1 MPRIPAGRRRE
12 EAERKHEERRQERQ
26 FCPPPINEPI
36 EEPIEEPSVAV
47 AMIEPEPIPAP
58 PPKKPLP
65 PASDLVAEEI
75 ERERRLAVAREELVF
90 RRHELLAE
98 GQDLSAAEYRLL
110 QTGCPRVPGQN
121 DYEYRQTFGEYL
133 NREANRVQ
141 TILSLQGRAGSPAD
155 REAADALAEKTQRK
169 LDVESPELEQR
180 IRELQEQLSALHLA
194 ANVAKTAASDRHA
207 AVSELKGEHLLP
219 SFVRDEIAAARRV
232 DEGDFGAEL
241 RKLESRIRSLRGLLD
256 IDPENP
262 VDLEVIK
269 HHVSGNRHFGNDE
282 LECLKSVFEFSTEQR
297 PGGVAHRFG
306 AIRPEVWGKYLD
318 EIRVELEAAESRIA
332 AIAGGEQAASD
343 QKIEAMRS
351 HYVPN

>member
-1 MPRIPAGRRRE
+1 MPRIPANKLKQQPE
-12 EAERKHEERRQERQ
+12 
-26 FCPPPINEPI
+26 PNPVDDPI
-36 EEPIEEPSVAV
+36 EETTTAVAV
-47 AMIEPEPIPAP
+47 AEPIPAP

-75 ERERRLAVAREELVF
+75 ERERRLAEAREQLVF
-90 RRHELLAE
+90 RRHALLAE
-98 GQDLSAAEYRLL
+98 GQDLSASEYRLL
-110 QTGCPRVPGQN
+110 QTGCPRVPG
-121 DYEYRQTFGEYL
+121 DYENRVAFNEYL

-141 TILSLQGRAGSPAD
+141 TILDLQNQAGSSQD
-155 REAADALAEKTQRK
+155 RAAADALAETMQQR
-169 LDVESPELEQR
+169 LSVESPAIVEK
-180 IRELQEQLSALHLA
+180 IAELQEQLSALHLA
-194 ANVAKTAASDRHA
+194 ADSARTAAADRHQ

-219 SFVRDEIAAARRV
+219 TYVKDEIAAARRV

-241 RKLESRIRSLRGLLD
+241 RKLESRIVSLRGLLA
-256 IDPENP
+256 IDPGSP
-262 VDLEVIK
+262 DGREVVK